1 MIFERMAPE
10 QFDTLAEVP
19 EPAENPV
26 LAGHEAQ
33 ASQLAS
39 AYRSGKLHHGL
50 ILSGPRGVGKA
61 TFAFH
66 LAHHMLKHPDRTRA
80 PERLAVPDPASSL
93 FRMIAGGSHPGVLYL
108 TRPVNEKTKAF
119 RGAVTVEEIRRV
131 NRFLS
136 MTAHDGGYRIVIID
150 PADDMN
156 TNAANALLKSLEEPP
171 GHTVFMLIS
180 HAAGG
185 LLPTIRSRCQTVR
198 FHGLSADEVAAV
210 LARLGMAQGT
220 DAGALAART
229 GGSIREAILLTEYGG
244 LEIAGAMEGL
254 VGAKSFD
261 TAAAWKLADAV
272 SGRDQSIQF
281 SLFNRHVLD
290 HLGAHASAAAL
301 AGELGRAEKIS
312 AMWQEASRTIGET
325 ETYNLDKRQHVAGLV
340 RRMHEVLGADT
351 RRQG

>member
-1 MIFERMAPE
+1 MIFERIAPE
-10 QFDTLAEVP
+10 QYDTLADVP
-19 EPAENPV
+19 EPAENPM

-33 ASQLAS
+33 GLQLAS
-39 AYRSGKLHHGL
+39 AYRTGKLHHAL

-66 LAHHMLKHPDRTRA
+66 LAHHILKHPDRATA
-80 PERLAVPDPASSL
+80 PEGLVAPDPASAL

-119 RGAVTVEEIRRV
+119 RGAVTVEEIRKV

-136 MTAHDGGYRIVIID
+136 MTAHDGGYRVVIID

-156 TNAANALLKSLEEPP
+156 ADAANALLKSLEEPP
-171 GHTVFMLIS
+171 GRTVFMLVS

-198 FHGLSADEVAAV
+198 FHGLSSDQVDAV
-210 LARLGMAQGT
+210 LAHLGMA
-220 DAGALAART
+220 AGSDMAALAART
-229 GGSIREAILLTEYGG
+229 GGSVREAILLTEYGG
-244 LEIAGAMEGL
+244 LEIAGALENL
-254 VGAKSFD
+254 VGAGAFD
-261 TAAAWKLADAV
+261 TGAAWKLADAV

-281 SLFNRHVLD
+281 ALFNRHVLD

-301 AGELGRAEKIS
+301 AGDLARAERIS
-312 AMWQEASRTIGET
+312 ALWQEASRTIDET

-340 RRMHEVLGADT
+340 RRMHEVLGAGA
-351 RRQG
+351 RLQG